1 MRVPLSWLS
10 EYVTLHHT
18 PEELAD
24 VLTVGGLKVEA
35 IHRPSTGTRGV
46 VVAEVHSMRPVPGSD
61 RLTLVEAFD
70 GQRSWEIV
78 CGASNFAVGD
88 RVPAALPGAT
98 LPGGEGAP
106 PVQIGVKRLRG
117 VTSNGMLASAR
128 ELGVGE
134 DHREIWVL
142 DPNAPVG
149 ADLTEWL
156 GLDDAVLELEV
167 NPDRGYALSI
177 IGVARD
183 VAALTGADLRLP
195 SDEFGPLPEAPSDDD
210 LVPVV
215 IADASRC
222 HRFTATEIR
231 GVRLGRSPSWLQRR
245 LASAGMRPLSN
256 VVDATNY
263 AMLET
268 GHPTHAYDRALVAG
282 PLLEVRDARPGEVMV
297 TLDGVAR
304 RLDPDDLI
312 IADAEGPVG
321 LAGVMGAERTE
332 VHVGTTD
339 LILEVASFDAAS
351 VLRTARRH
359 KLFTEASTRFEKV
372 VPDQTVAYG
381 AARCTALLRDLSGGT
396 PIGRRDAYPA
406 PRPRPSIGLRP
417 ERARRILGTDLD
429 DARQAEL
436 LTSIACAVTTAE
448 GGLAVTPPA
457 YRPDLR
463 IEEDLYEEIARLH
476 GYGEIPQTVPS
487 TGLVGGRPPAH
498 RGRLAVRGALAGAG
512 WTEVLTF
519 PFIADDDLAALGLEA
534 HDPRLRTIP
543 LVNPLSKE
551 ESVLRTSLLP
561 GLFRVVRHNVN
572 RQNADLS
579 LFEVGHVFVPPTA
592 DEPGAGGD
600 PEGVP
605 LPAEPLLLGLI
616 ACGAF
621 EAQRWDQPARAAD
634 LADLLGAV
642 DTARVAVGLPGLQ
655 PVPTTERPYHPGR
668 AARLLL
674 GGADVGVVGELHPK
688 VVAAFELPERT
699 LAGELRLDR
708 MVAPG
713 VLLPTGTPP
722 SPLPSLRF
730 DVAVL
735 VDQSV
740 PAARV
745 EAAVREAAGE
755 RLTSITLFDVFQGEQ
770 VGEGRKNL
778 AYRLRLDDPERQLT
792 DADAH
797 EVIEAIAAAVV
808 ERTGGTLRR

>member
-10 EYVTLHHT
+10 EYVPLQHSV
-18 PEELAD
+18 EELAD
-24 VLTVGGLKVEA
+24 VLTVGGVKVEA
-35 IHRPSTGTRGV
+35 IHRPTTGIRGV
-46 VVAEVHSMRPVPGSD
+46 VVAEVRAMQPVPGSD
-61 RLTLVEAFD
+61 KLTLVEAFD
-70 GQRSWEIV
+70 GQHSWEIV
-78 CGASNFAVGD
+78 CGARNYTVGD

-98 LPGGEGAP
+98 LSGGEGQP
-106 PVQIGVKRLRG
+106 PVEIGVKRLRG

-128 ELGVGE
+128 ELGVGD
-134 DHREIWVL
+134 DHRGIWVL
-142 DPNAPVG
+142 DADAPVG

-167 NPDRGYALSI
+167 NPDRGYLLSI

-195 SDEFGPLPEAPSDDD
+195 GEEPGLIGDAVPDG
-210 LVPVV
+210 LVPVT
-215 IADASRC
+215 IADPSRC

-231 GVRLGRSPSWLQRR
+231 GVRLGPSPAWLQRR
-245 LASAGMRPLSN
+245 LAAVGMRPISN

-268 GHPTHAYDRALVAG
+268 GHPAHAYDRALLAG
-282 PLLEVRDARPGEVMV
+282 PLLEVRDARQGEVVV

-304 RLDPDDLI
+304 RLDADDLV
-312 IADAEGPVG
+312 IADSEGPVG
-321 LAGVMGAERTE
+321 LAGVMGGERTE
-332 VHVGTTD
+332 VHEGTTD
-339 LILEVASFDAAS
+339 LILEVASFDAVA

-359 KLFTEASTRFEKV
+359 KLFTEASTRFEKI
-372 VPDQTVAYG
+372 VPDETVAYG
-381 AARCTALLRDLSGGT
+381 AARCTALLRDLAGGT
-396 PIGRRDAYPA
+396 PVGRRDTYPG
-406 PRPRPSIGLRP
+406 PRPRASITLRP
-417 ERARRILGTDLD
+417 ERTRRRLGVDLD
-429 DARQAEL
+429 AERQAAL
-436 LTSIACAVTTAE
+436 LTSIACEVTVDDGALTIR
-448 GGLAVTPPA
+448 PPA

-476 GYGEIPQTVPS
+476 GYDRIPKTLPS
-487 TGLVGGRPPAH
+487 TGRVGGRSPAH
-498 RGRLAVRGALAGAG
+498 QARLAVRRALAGAG

-519 PFIADDDLAALGLEA
+519 PFIADDDLAALGLDA
-534 HDPRLRTIP
+534 DDPRLRTIP

-579 LFEVGHVFVPPTA
+579 LFEVGHVFLPPTE
-592 DEPGAGGD
+592 DLPGAGGD
-600 PEGVP
+600 PEGAR
-605 LPAEPLLLGLI
+605 LPAEPLVLGLI

-621 EAQRWDQPARAAD
+621 EAQRWDRPPRSAD
-634 LADLLGAV
+634 FADLLGAV
-642 DTARVAVGLPGLQ
+642 ETARVAAGLPSFE
-655 PVPTTERPYHPGR
+655 VRPTRERPYHPGR

-674 GGADVGVVGELHPK
+674 GGEDVGVVGELHPK
-688 VVAAFELPERT
+688 VVAAFELPART

-708 MVAPG
+708 LVEDG
-713 VLLPTGTPP
+713 VQLPTATVP

-745 EAAVREAAGE
+745 EAAVREGAGKG
-755 RLTSITLFDVFQGEQ
+755 LTSLTLFDVFIGEQ
-770 VGEGRKNL
+770 VGPGMKNL
-778 AYRLRLDDPERQLT
+778 AYRLRLDDAERQLT
-792 DADAH
+792 DVDAH
-797 EVIEAIAAAVV
+797 EAIERIASTVA